1 MLHALVSGAN
11 QVLRRFNR
19 EEGQDAFE
27 YALVVGGISVVV
39 VAAIAVLGTQA
50 PGVVDATC
58 EAMATILT
66 ALTC

>member
-1 MLHALVSGAN
+1 MVQLSSALAN
-11 QVLRRFNR
+11 RILSAINR

-39 VAAIAVLGTQA
+39 VASIAVLGTQA

-58 EAMATILT
+58 AAMQTILT
-66 ALTC
+66 SLTC

>member
-1 MLHALVSGAN
+1 MFQALAIQAN
-11 QVLRRFNR
+11 KVLAHFNR

-39 VAAIAVLGTQA
+39 VASIAVLGTQA

-58 EAMATILT
+58 AAMQTILT
-66 ALTC
+66 SLTC

>member
-1 MLHALVSGAN
+1 MVMMNKVAEL
-11 QVLRRFNR
+11 FTR

-39 VAAIAVLGTQA
+39 VAAIALLGTQA

-58 EAMATILT
+58 AAMATILT